1 MILASCSIKLE
12 SFVCIEIISIPLPVV
27 KSVELYLTRLLWTSQ
42 EISLSTFPE
51 CGIQFTTIRTLMQTT
66 VRKRHLIKPTCYFHF
81 CFPFCEFLDGLWAP
95 RLARRLSLETRR
107 TSLVLRHAQRV
118 FFCSHYL
125 TLRWHTCTVVI
136 LLLFPFFKT
145 IVLIQTFYQHKHSV
159 SHFQKLFPFL
169 VASSLVCVWWFVLS
183 IANNSVTTVGQW
195 WL

>member
-136 LLLFPFFKT
+136 LLLFPF
-145 IVLIQTFYQHKHSV
+145 LNPLCWS
-159 SHFQKLFPFL
+159 KLFININIPFRIFKNSFRFLLL
-169 VASSLVCVWWFVLS
+169 VPWFAFDGLCFLLQ
-183 IANNSVTTVGQW
+183 TTP
-195 WL
+195 